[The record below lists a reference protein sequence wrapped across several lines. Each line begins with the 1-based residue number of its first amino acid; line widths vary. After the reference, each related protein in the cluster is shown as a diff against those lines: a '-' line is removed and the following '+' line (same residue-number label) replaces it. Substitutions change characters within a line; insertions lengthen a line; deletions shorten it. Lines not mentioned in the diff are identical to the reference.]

1 MVKGTLCFK
10 HSRSRC
16 TQHWN
21 DPIFDETRLQPS
33 LVNSFFNKN
42 THNRHPVVMDWD
54 HSGGG
59 RWLNCH
65 ILKLPA
71 NEACEWGWGRVL
83 FDFMFKFGPEISVA
97 ISKTC
102 PAETSATVISVVECI
117 MRVQASIYVL
127 PLSPLCVVQCHVFS
141 LLCIVQSHVF
151 MMTFSNG
158 NSFRVTG
165 PLCGEFTGPGEF
177 PTQRPVTQS
186 FDVFFNLRLNKRLSK
201 QPWGWGF

>member
-1 MVKGTLCFK
+1 
-10 HSRSRC
+10 
-16 TQHWN
+16 
-21 DPIFDETRLQPS
+21 
-33 LVNSFFNKN
+33 
-42 THNRHPVVMDWD
+42 MDWD

-71 NEACEWGWGRVL
+71 NEACEWGGGGFFSILCLNWGRKYPSLSAKPAELKHLPHLSLLWSVL
-83 FDFMFKFGPEISVA
+83 CEFKLRFMFYL
-97 ISKTC
+97 C
-102 PAETSATVISVVECI
+102 RRC
-117 MRVQASIYVL
+117 VL
-127 PLSPLCVVQCHVFS
+127 CNVMFFS

-151 MMTFSNG
+151 MMTLSNG

-186 FDVFFNLRLNKRLSK
+186 FHVFFNLRLNKRLSK
-201 QPWGWGF
+201 QPWGWWF